1 MSVAIEEGLC
11 PAGKMKVLGGGS
23 GNGVD
28 ATVRFRPV
36 AEPARAAARAALG
49 VPPDALVVGFV
60 GRLVPDK
67 GVVEL
72 ATAWAA
78 LRERHPRLHL
88 LLVGP
93 VERERGVDTLPPELL
108 GRLEND
114 ARVHLTGMVRDT
126 SSLYPAMD
134 VVALP
139 TYREGLPNV
148 ALETAAMALPIV
160 ATAIP
165 GCLDAVQDGIT
176 GTLVAPRDPAALE
189 AALERYIT
197 DPALRALHGQSARR
211 WVLSEFRREAI
222 WEAVAA
228 EYQRLLAAGVAE
240 TRNRT

>member
-1 MSVAIEEGLC
+1 
-11 PAGKMKVLGGGS
+11 MKVLGGGS

-28 ATVRFRPV
+28 AKVRFRP
-36 AEPARAAARAALG
+36 ASEQARSAARAALG
-49 VPPDALVVGFV
+49 VPQDALVVGFV
-60 GRLVPDK
+60 GRLVRDK

-72 ATAWAA
+72 AMAWAA

-93 VERERGVDTLPPELL
+93 LERERGGDMLPPEVR

-114 ARVHLTGMVRDT
+114 ERVHLTGMVRDT
-126 SSLYPAMD
+126 SRLYPAMD
-134 VVALP
+134 MVALP

-148 ALETAAMALPIV
+148 ALEAAAMALPIV

-176 GTLVAPRDPAALE
+176 GTLVPPRDPGALE
-189 AALERYIT
+189 EALERYLV
-197 DPALRALHGQSARR
+197 DPALRALHGESARR
-211 WVLSEFRREAI
+211 RVLSEFRREAI

-228 EYQRLLAAGVAE
+228 EYQRLLAARPGSAAP
-240 TRNRT
+240 